1 MWLYL
6 VAGDHAARPDADRT
20 QACQS
25 ARHAAASSPRQ
36 CTRRAE
42 LPRVHLHRA
51 LVHEDLREELPQLVG
66 TLHFWSKDGGW
77 PVDGS
82 CDRCTPA
89 DRHRL
94 LEFERFGSRVYP
106 PFHSFHGR
114 QKGTDSISVRMPRKF
129 SNADALEQ
137 RGYPDFAPIVRG
149 IQRIHVCGWM
159 VAVFNDIAKITF
171 GTYVQAESCKYA
183 LMSVSR

>member
-94 LEFERFGSRVYP
+94 LDSERFGSRVYP
-106 PFHSFHGR
+106 PFHFSHGCR
-114 QKGTDSISVRMPRKF
+114 KGTDRLGCLLYVREICRFSDSISIRCLVNVQTPMR
-129 SNADALEQ
+129 SN
-137 RGYPDFAPIVRG
+137 
-149 IQRIHVCGWM
+149 
-159 VAVFNDIAKITF
+159 NTDI
-171 GTYVQAESCKYA
+171 
-183 LMSVSR
+183 

>member
-82 CDRCTPA
+82 CDRCTTA

-94 LEFERFGSRVYP
+94 LDSERFGSRVYP
-106 PFHSFHGR
+106 PFHFFTAARRENRSFRLFALCTRNCRFG
-114 QKGTDSISVRMPRKF
+114 DSISVRCLVNFQTPMR
-129 SNADALEQ
+129 SNN
-137 RGYPDFAPIVRG
+137 
-149 IQRIHVCGWM
+149 M
-159 VAVFNDIAKITF
+159 DI
-171 GTYVQAESCKYA
+171 
-183 LMSVSR
+183 